1 MNPSSAE
8 HERTSRGANENAG
21 IWALGNGLVSTT
33 LISFFAQSLGAQSG
47 AISWII
53 AAPKLVGVLR
63 WFAPSLL
70 KFGGGYRITSV
81 GPFLLS
87 TVFLLLLPLSS
98 VPGIWPSPSVAI
110 AAIVVCW
117 CMYHLAEYC
126 GYVVFIAW
134 LMQLVTPEI
143 RGRFFGLRERW
154 LTAGNLAGFL
164 FAGILGAALRNG
176 FEVDL
181 RWIAYPLLAIFGA
194 FAIGF
199 SVLPLRRIPEPEND
213 IPPNLSLIEDWKYWS
228 RPRARWFLLYGTWFS
243 AANGLFSTLLYIYPY
258 RALDL
263 SLFLP
268 LTMAASMRLGQSI
281 ISRPVGVTIDRFGWR
296 SVMICGQ
303 VLIALGPFLFSF
315 GTVGYVAGNLIWIAY
330 ALINVALPIAIVD
343 GRHDRS
349 AAPPLA
355 LYFAWTGLV
364 YGLTALAGQL
374 VADFFV
380 STQYRQDS
388 ASYDTYFI
396 VATLARLSAVLPLV
410 LLPAD
415 RKRHTC

>member
-1 MNPSSAE
+1 MKPSSGE
-8 HERTSRGANENAG
+8 LDRTSRGANENAG

-33 LISFFAQSLGAQSG
+33 LVSYFAQSLGAQSA

-70 KFGGGYRITSV
+70 KLGGSFRTTTTV
-81 GPFLLS
+81 AFLLS
-87 TVFLLLLPLSS
+87 TVFLLVLPLCA
-98 VPGIWPSPSVAI
+98 VPEIWPSATVAI
-110 AAIVVCW
+110 SAIVLCW

-126 GYVVFIAW
+126 GYVVFLAW
-134 LMQLVTPEI
+134 LMQLVPPDV

-154 LTAGNLAGFL
+154 LTAGNLVGFL
-164 FAGILGAALRNG
+164 FAGLLGATLRNG
-176 FEVDL
+176 FELDL
-181 RWIAYPLLAIFGA
+181 RWIAYPLLAIYGA
-194 FAIGF
+194 LAIAF
-199 SVLPLRRIPEPEND
+199 SVLPLRRIPEPETT
-213 IPPNLSLIEDWKYWS
+213 SLPKHSLLEDWRHWS
-228 RPRARWFLLYGTWFS
+228 GARARWFLLYGTWFS
-243 AANGLFSTLLYIYPY
+243 AANGLFSTLLYVYPY

-268 LTMAASMRLGQSI
+268 LVMAASMRLGQSL
-281 ISRPVGVTIDRFGWR
+281 ISRPVGVTIDRIGWR
-296 SVMICGQ
+296 SVMIGGQ
-303 VLIALGPFLFSF
+303 VLIAFGPLLYSF
-315 GTVGYVAGNLIWIAY
+315 GTAGFVAGNLVWIAY

-364 YGLTALAGQL
+364 YGLTALLGQSI
-374 VADFFV
+374 ADLFV
-380 STQYRQDS
+380 ETEYRHDPS
-388 ASYDTYFI
+388 AYNTYFY

-410 LLPAD
+410 FLPTE
-415 RKRHTC
+415 RKSHT

>member
-8 HERTSRGANENAG
+8 IERTSRGANKNAG

-33 LISFFAQSLGAQSG
+33 LVSYFAQSLGAQSA

-53 AAPKLVGVLR
+53 AAPKLVGALR

-70 KFGGGYRITSV
+70 KLGRGYRATSTWA
-81 GPFLLS
+81 FLLS

-98 VPGIWPSPSVAI
+98 VPWFWPSSTVAI

-126 GYVVFIAW
+126 GYVVFVSW
-134 LMQLVTPEI
+134 LMQMIPPEI

-154 LTAGNLAGFL
+154 LTAGNLVGFL
-164 FAGILGAALRNG
+164 FAGLLGAVLRNG
-176 FEVDL
+176 FEIDL
-181 RWIAYPLLAIFGA
+181 RWITYPMLTIYGA
-194 FAIGF
+194 FAIAF
-199 SVLPLRRIPEPEND
+199 SVLPLRHIPEPATT
-213 IPPNLSLIEDWKYWS
+213 IPPNNSIADDWKHWS
-228 RPRARWFLLYGTWFS
+228 GARARWFLLYGTWFS

-258 RALDL
+258 RGLDL
-263 SLFLP
+263 SLLLP
-268 LTMAASMRLGQSI
+268 LTMAASMRLGQSL

-303 VLIALGPFLFSF
+303 VLIAFGPFLFSF

-364 YGLTALAGQL
+364 YGLTALAGQS

-380 STQYRQDS
+380 STSHRNDPS
-388 ASYDTYFI
+388 AYNTYFY

-410 LLPAD
+410 LLPAE
-415 RKRHTC
+415 RKSHT

>member
-8 HERTSRGANENAG
+8 LERTSRGANENAG

-33 LISFFAQSLGAQSG
+33 LVSYFAQSLGAQS
-47 AISWII
+47 AAVSWII

-63 WFAPSLL
+63 WFAPNLL
-70 KFGGGYRITSV
+70 KLGGSYRTTSTWA
-81 GPFLLS
+81 FLVS
-87 TVFLLLLPLSS
+87 TVFLLLLPLCS
-98 VPGIWPSPSVAI
+98 VRELWPSTTVAI
-110 AAIVVCW
+110 LAIVFCW

-134 LMQLVTPEI
+134 LMQLVSPEI

-164 FAGILGAALRNG
+164 FAGLLGAVLRNA
-176 FEVDL
+176 FEMDL
-181 RWIAYPLLAIFGA
+181 RWIAYPLLAIYGA
-194 FAIGF
+194 MAIGL
-199 SVLPLRRIPEPEND
+199 SVLPLRRIPEPETTA
-213 IPPNLSLIEDWKYWS
+213 PPGHSLIDDWKHWS
-228 RPRARWFLLYGTWFS
+228 GSRARWFLLYGTWFS

-268 LTMAASMRLGQSI
+268 LTMAASMRLGQSL

-303 VLIALGPFLFSF
+303 VLIAFGPLLFSF
-315 GTVGYVAGNLIWIAY
+315 GTVGYIAGNLIWIAY

-364 YGLTALAGQL
+364 YGLTALAGQS

-380 STQYRQDS
+380 STQYRNDPS
-388 ASYDTYFI
+388 AYDTYFF

-410 LLPAD
+410 LLPAE
-415 RKRHTC
+415 RNRHT

>member
-8 HERTSRGANENAG
+8 IERTSRGANENAG

-33 LISFFAQSLGAQSG
+33 LVSYFAQSLGAQS
-47 AISWII
+47 AAVSWII

-63 WFAPSLL
+63 WFAPNLL
-70 KFGGGYRITSV
+70 KIGGTYRATSTWA
-81 GPFLLS
+81 FLLS
-87 TVFLLLLPLSS
+87 AAFLLLLPLSS
-98 VPGIWPSPSVAI
+98 VPEFWPSPKVAVW
-110 AAIVVCW
+110 AIVFCW

-126 GYVVFIAW
+126 GYVVFVAW
-134 LMQLVTPEI
+134 LMEMIPPSI

-154 LTAGNLAGFL
+154 LTAGNLIGFL
-164 FAGILGAALRNG
+164 FAGLLGAVLRNA
-176 FEVDL
+176 FEMDL
-181 RWIAYPLLAIFGA
+181 RWISYPMLAVYGA
-194 FAIGF
+194 IAIGF
-199 SVLPLRRIPEPEND
+199 SVLPLRKIPEPQTTV
-213 IPPNLSLIEDWKYWS
+213 PNNHSLVDDWKHWS
-228 RPRARWFLLYGTWFS
+228 GSRARWFLLYGTWFS

-258 RALDL
+258 RGLDL

-268 LTMAASMRLGQSI
+268 LTMAASMRLGQSL
-281 ISRPVGVTIDRFGWR
+281 ISRPVGITVDRFGWR

-303 VLIALGPFLFSF
+303 VLIAFGPVLFSF
-315 GTVGYVAGNLIWIAY
+315 GTAGYIAGNLIWIAY

-364 YGLTALAGQL
+364 YGLTALAGQS

-380 STQYRQDS
+380 AAQYRDDP
-388 ASYDTYFI
+388 AAYDTYFL

-410 LLPAD
+410 LLPAE
-415 RKRHTC
+415 RKSHT

>member
-8 HERTSRGANENAG
+8 LERTSRGANENAG

-33 LISFFAQSLGAQSG
+33 LISYFAQSLGAQSA

-70 KFGGGYRITSV
+70 KLGGSYRTTSTLA
-81 GPFLLS
+81 FLLS
-87 TVFLLLLPLSS
+87 TVFLLLLPLGSLPN
-98 VPGIWPSPSVAI
+98 VWPSTTVAI
-110 AAIVVCW
+110 SVIVVCW
-117 CMYHLAEYC
+117 CLYHLAEYC

-134 LMQLVTPEI
+134 LMQLVSPEI

-154 LTAGNLAGFL
+154 LTAGNLVGFL
-164 FAGILGAALRNG
+164 FAGLLGAVLRNG

-181 RWIAYPLLAIFGA
+181 RWIAYPLLAIYGA
-194 FAIGF
+194 LAIGF
-199 SVLPLRRIPEPEND
+199 SVLPLWSIVEPETN
-213 IPPNLSLIEDWKYWS
+213 IPPNHSLADDWKHWS
-228 RPRARWFLLYGTWFS
+228 GSRARWFLLYGTWFS

-258 RALDL
+258 RGLDL

-268 LTMAASMRLGQSI
+268 LAMAASMRLGQSL

-303 VLIALGPFLFSF
+303 VLIAFGPLLFSF
-315 GTVGYVAGNLIWIAY
+315 GTVGYIAGNLIWIAY

-349 AAPPLA
+349 TAPPLA

-364 YGLTALAGQL
+364 YGITALAGQS
-374 VADFFV
+374 VADYFV
-380 STQYRQDS
+380 STQYRHDPS
-388 ASYDTYFI
+388 AYSTYFF

-410 LLPAD
+410 LLPTE
-415 RKRHTC
+415 RKRPT

>member
-1 MNPSSAE
+1 MNRSSAE
-8 HERTSRGANENAG
+8 LERTSRGANENAG
-21 IWALGNGLVSTT
+21 MWALGNGLVSTT
-33 LISFFAQSLGAQSG
+33 LVSYFAQSLGAQSA

-63 WFAPSLL
+63 WFAPGLL
-70 KFGGGYRITSV
+70 KLGGGYRTTSTWA
-81 GPFLLS
+81 FLLS

-98 VPGIWPSPSVAI
+98 IPNIWPSTTLAIVAI
-110 AAIVVCW
+110 VICW

-126 GYVVFIAW
+126 GYVVFVAW
-134 LMQLVTPEI
+134 LMQLVSPEI

-154 LTAGNLAGFL
+154 LTAGNLIGFL
-164 FAGILGAALRNG
+164 FAGLLGAVLRNG
-176 FEVDL
+176 FEIDL
-181 RWIAYPLLAIFGA
+181 RWIAYPLLAIYGA

-199 SVLPLRRIPEPEND
+199 SVLPLRRIPEPESNTS
-213 IPPNLSLIEDWKYWS
+213 PKNSFLEDWQHWS
-228 RPRARWFLLYGTWFS
+228 NPRARWFLLYGTWFS
-243 AANGLFSTLLYIYPY
+243 AANGLFSTLLYVYPY

-268 LTMAASMRLGQSI
+268 LTMAASMRLGQSL
-281 ISRPVGVTIDRFGWR
+281 ISRPVGVTIDRIGWR

-303 VLIALGPFLFSF
+303 VLIAFGPLLFSF
-315 GTVGYVAGNLIWIAY
+315 GTMGYIAGNLIWIAY
-330 ALINVALPIAIVD
+330 ALINVALPIAVVD

-364 YGLTALAGQL
+364 YGLTALAGQS

-380 STQYRQDS
+380 DTQYRNDPS
-388 ASYDTYFI
+388 AYNAYFL

-410 LLPAD
+410 LLPAE
-415 RKRHTC
+415 RKSHT